1 MYTVAIR
8 DEFITLG
15 QAMKLA
21 GAAETGADAKDD
33 IARGLVLVNGTVEYR
48 RGRKLVPGDV
58 FTYDGKEYR
67 IESR

>member
-1 MYTVAIR
+1 
-8 DEFITLG
+8 
-15 QAMKLA
+15 MKLA